1 MILEEFEQ
9 DAPRTKEVATFLG
22 KLEKGKV
29 LVVGVEQD
37 KAALGLSMRN
47 LPKSDYIEARGLNVY
62 DILNHDTLILM
73 RAAVDAVIERATS
86 SATAARR
93 E

>member
-1 MILEEFEQ
+1 M
-9 DAPRTKEVATFLG
+9 
-22 KLEKGKV
+22 
-29 LVVGVEQD
+29 GVEQD